1 VPSQPLGI
9 EGRPIRAVSKAVSYD
24 VPCLRV
30 FGPYSTIMQNKKLV
44 QVIVWLVVVSM
55 VIALVISA
63 IALFT

>member
-1 VPSQPLGI
+1 
-9 EGRPIRAVSKAVSYD
+9 
-24 VPCLRV
+24 
-30 FGPYSTIMQNKKLV
+30 MQNKKLV